1 MQTSA
6 TQHTVLTIP
15 EGQVVVVC
23 PKVVSAESRMRVLH
37 AIAELMTERQPPRLD
52 PRVGLS
58 ELAALEAMR

>member
-1 MQTSA
+1 MKRSA
-6 TQHTVLTIP
+6 TQHTVVTIP

-23 PKVVSAESRMRVLH
+23 PKVVSTESRMRVLH

-52 PRVGLS
+52 PLVGLA

>member
-6 TQHTVLTIP
+6 TQHTVVMIP

-23 PKVVSAESRMRVLH
+23 PKVVSAESRMRVIH
-37 AIAELMTERQPPRLD
+37 AIAELMTERQPPPLY
-52 PRVGLS
+52 PPLGLA